1 MEDQKVLKIFVDDS
15 IRDSIKEMKDSISK
29 DLAEFRSVLLEALGE
44 NVTTSFQP
52 PNTVMDA
59 KLWQFRGE
67 NLEAWIIQAE
77 HYFDFYNI
85 EEDQKLTVASFYL
98 DGEALDWYRWL
109 FRNNQLIDWPHFAA
123 KVRIRFKP
131 KELESVR
138 GRFTNL
144 GQVTYVNEYQNQNR
158 CEDMLSRF
166 HEKDVFSPGNTFVHP
181 QWNYITNSLL
191 PQHYAEQSTFQSN
204 AGQVFDKFS
213 DRSNGAILEPHKVRR
228 MTKYTIE
235 THFPTDP
242 EHPITPCDMAND
254 HAVTVENKDK
264 NELCFP
270 LMPND
275 FGDLALCVSV
285 KNGLTPCYW
294 FDTGKHTSRPKHSV
308 GMGCSEFATQNA
320 GEPHPRVL
328 GIKILE
334 SLAGN
339 QLRAA
344 RRQNKWMMLSS
355 TSYFVCN
362 NFTKAL
368 YILSPNTNF
377 GWSMTLQPY
386 SYFSPGFIVSLTFA
400 NCPFDPGIQSCGAN
414 ENMFPKSSFVS
425 TYFCIVTL
433 WNEQIYG
440 IGRKHV
446 GTDASEHFFS
456 SLEFLL
462 ALNHVSLVQHIWQR
476 QWNALIEHIGP
487 DCAYVF
493 KLQEGR
499 QWKGLEHNPSVN
511 LVSLITIPYRGDM
524 AHISD
529 LATSWV
535 MYSPF
540 EYATVVT
547 CVNTQLIGAKVYTTI
562 HVFGKNLFAGSFS
575 NDQIIFYVVS
585 KLVVAARIVQ
595 DHILFFAKITE
606 FLLTTIGGESY
617 TNIVLDSN
625 LEDKVLIEDGSIVMN
640 QLRLNIDTYT
650 DATQLVIGPKRSS
663 KIRRPSQ
670 GLILDPGPI
679 NN

>member
-1 MEDQKVLKIFVDDS
+1 MEDHKVLKIFVDDS

-29 DLAEFRSVLLEALGE
+29 DLAEFRSVLLEALGK
-44 NVTTSFQP
+44 NVTTTFQP

-67 NLEAWIIQAE
+67 NLEAWIVQAE

-138 GRFTNL
+138 GSN
-144 GQVTYVNEYQNQNR
+144 
-158 CEDMLSRF
+158 
-166 HEKDVFSPGNTFVHP
+166 
-181 QWNYITNSLL
+181 ITNSLL
-191 PQHYAEQSTFQSN
+191 PQHYAKQSEFESN
-204 AGQVFDKFS
+204 AGQVFDQFS
-213 DRSNGAILEPHKVRR
+213 DRSKGAILETHKVHT

-242 EHPITPCDMAND
+242 EHPIFPCDVAND
-254 HAVTVENKDK
+254 YAVIVETKDK
-264 NELCFP
+264 NEVETSLIIPIEDNVIVEFYPCLFAQLCLP
-270 LMPND
+270 LMPHD
-275 FGDLALCVSV
+275 FRDLALCVSV
-285 KNGLTPCYW
+285 KNGLTPCDW
-294 FDTGKHTSRPKHSV
+294 FDTGQHTSRPKHSL
-308 GMGCSEFATQNA
+308 GMGCSQFATQNA

-334 SLAGN
+334 WLVGN

-386 SYFSPGFIVSLTFA
+386 SYFSPGFIVFLTFT
-400 NCPFDPGIQSCGAN
+400 NRPFDPGIHDITLSYGAN
-414 ENMFPKSSFVS
+414 GNMFPNSSFVS

-446 GTDASEHFFS
+446 GTDASEHFYS

-493 KLQEGR
+493 KLQEAM
-499 QWKGLEHNPSVN
+499 QWKGLAHNPSVN
-511 LVSLITIPYRGDM
+511 LVSLITEETRHM
-524 AHISD
+524 S
-529 LATSWV
+529 
-535 MYSPF
+535 
-540 EYATVVT
+540 VT
-547 CVNTQLIGAKVYTTI
+547 WLLLGSCVLLLSMHVSARVLKLTLQLCLERACL
-562 HVFGKNLFAGSFS
+562 HSNNLFLFATTSGCTLLTLFS
-575 NDQIIFYVVS
+575 TRT
-585 KLVVAARIVQ
+585 LR
-595 DHILFFAKITE
+595 TR
-606 FLLTTIGGESY
+606 FLLRMG
-617 TNIVLDSN
+617 VL
-625 LEDKVLIEDGSIVMN
+625 L
-640 QLRLNIDTYT
+640 
-650 DATQLVIGPKRSS
+650 
-663 KIRRPSQ
+663 
-670 GLILDPGPI
+670 
-679 NN
+679 